1 MERLPFTIVAEA
13 SGSRARAARLKTLH
27 SEVETP
33 VFMPVGTQATVKG
46 LRFHE
51 LETAGSKIMLANTYH
66 LLLRPGAEVFQAMG
80 GIHKFINW
88 SGSVLTDSGG
98 FQVFS
103 LADHVKLEEEGASFK
118 SHIDGRKISLTPES
132 CIAMQKAIG
141 SDIMMVLDQCVASTS
156 PFELAKTA
164 MDLTHRW
171 ALRSLTARGDSPQSI
186 FGIVQGACFEELRK
200 ESARTLSTMPFDG
213 FAIGGLAVGE
223 TRQEREDMAEIVTD
237 LLPKDRPRY
246 LMGVGTPIDL
256 LEAVHRGV
264 DMFDCILP
272 TAIAQQGVA
281 YTSRGRIR
289 LVRSV
294 FKTVNEPLD
303 PECPCYTC
311 THHTKAYLHH
321 LTKTREILGWNL
333 IGLHNLTFYHRLMAE
348 MRAHIQA
355 NTFVN
360 YYKKMREHLILD
372 DVDRPPVP
380 DGKFRQRKKSTPQ
393 LGDYEIVY
401 AEAGFASVRQTSSG
415 EIMHSSSNPDEEAKS
430 LYVDQVQ
437 LIERIRNADDNR
449 PLVIWD
455 VGLGAGHNA
464 MAVVHALEKAYRE
477 APLGERRPVQIISF
491 ENDLDS
497 LRLAL
502 NHQGQFPHLYHAAP
516 QMLLEEHCWQ
526 SETYPLQW
534 DLIEGDFQNTINQ
547 AMLPHVILYDPFSV
561 KADSGLWT
569 QAAFQRLREV
579 CGDEPVEIYTY
590 SASTAVRAT
599 LIAAGFFVARGKG
612 TGNKGE
618 TTIALTPAALR
629 QNETVWQDRLLGMEW
644 LERWQRSSARYAR
657 DIATHEQSMFETAVM
672 DHAQFLSRP

>member
-1 MERLPFTIVAEA
+1 MERLPFTIEAEA
-13 SGSRARAARLKTLH
+13 SHSRARAARLKTLH

-51 LETAGSKIMLANTYH
+51 LEKAGSKIMLANTYH

-80 GIHKFINW
+80 GIHKFTNW

-118 SHIDGRKISLTPES
+118 SHIDGRKIFLTPES

-156 PFELAKTA
+156 PLELAKTA

-186 FGIVQGACFEELRK
+186 FGIVQGACFENLRK
-200 ESARTLSTMPFDG
+200 ESALSLAEMAFDG

-223 TRQEREDMAEIVTD
+223 TRQEREDMAEIVTE
-237 LLPKDRPRY
+237 LLPKARPRY

-289 LVRSV
+289 LVRSI
-294 FKTVNEPLD
+294 FKTVDEPLD

-348 MRAHIQA
+348 MRQHIKADTFAH
-355 NTFVN
+355 
-360 YYKKMREHLILD
+360 YYKEKRELLILD
-372 DVDRPPVP
+372 DMDRPPVP
-380 DGKFRQRKKSTPQ
+380 DAKPRKREPQ
-393 LGDYEIVY
+393 PQMGDYQIVY
-401 AEAGFASVRQTSSG
+401 ADAGFASVRQTSSG
-415 EIMHSSSNPDEEAKS
+415 EVMHSSSNPDAEAKS

-437 LIERIRNADDNR
+437 LVERIRDADDNR

-464 MAVVHALEKAYRE
+464 MAVVHALEKAYRD
-477 APLGERRPVQIISF
+477 APLGERRPVQMISF

-497 LRLAL
+497 FRLAL
-502 NHQGQFPHLYHAAP
+502 SYQSQFPHLYHAAP
-516 QMLLEEHCWQ
+516 KALMNEGGWQ
-526 SETYPLQW
+526 SEIYPLQW
-534 DLIEGDFQNTINQ
+534 DLIEGDFQQTISQ
-547 AMLPHVILYDPFSV
+547 AMLPHIILYDPFSA
-561 KADSGLWT
+561 KADSDLWT
-569 QAAFQRLREV
+569 KSAFQRLREV
-579 CGDEPVEIYTY
+579 CGDEPVEVYTY

-599 LIAAGFFVARGKG
+599 LIAAGFFVARGKA

-618 TTIALTPAALR
+618 TTIALTAAAL
-629 QNETVWQDRLLGMEW
+629 QNNELAWKDRLLGLEW
-644 LERWQRSSARYAR
+644 LERWKRSSARYAR
-657 DIATHEQSMFETAVM
+657 DVEHHEQPLFETAVM
-672 DHAQFLSRP
+672 EHAQFVRAD

>member
-1 MERLPFTIVAEA
+1 MERLPFTIEAEA
-13 SGSRARAARLKTLH
+13 TGSRARAARLKTLH

-51 LETAGSKIMLANTYH
+51 IEEVGSKIMLANTYH
-66 LLLRPGAEVFQAMG
+66 LLLRPGAEVFKAMG
-80 GIHKFINW
+80 GIHKFTNW
-88 SGSVLTDSGG
+88 GGSVLTDSGG

-103 LADHVKLEEEGASFK
+103 LADHVKLEEGGASFK
-118 SHIDGRKISLTPES
+118 SHIDGRKIFLTPES
-132 CIAMQKAIG
+132 CIDMQKAIG

-186 FGIVQGACFEELRK
+186 FGIVQGACFEDLRK
-200 ESARTLSTMPFDG
+200 QSAHCLAEMPFDG

-223 TRQEREDMAEIVTD
+223 TRQEREDMAAIVTD
-237 LLPKDRPRY
+237 ILPKHRPRY

-311 THHTKAYLHH
+311 RNHTKAYLHH

-333 IGLHNLTFYHRLMAE
+333 VGLHNLTFYHRLMAE
-348 MRAHIQA
+348 MRSHIKA
-355 NTFVN
+355 DTFAA
-360 YYKKMREHLILD
+360 YYQEKREFLIQD
-372 DVDRPPVP
+372 DLDRPPQP
-380 DGKFRQRKKSTPQ
+380 DAKPRQPSTPK

-401 AEAGFASVRQTSSG
+401 ADAGFASVRQTSSG
-415 EIMHSSSNPDEEAKS
+415 EIMHSSSNPDAEAKS
-430 LYVDQVQ
+430 LYVEQVR
-437 LIERIRNADDNR
+437 LIERIQDSDDNR

-477 APLGERRPVQIISF
+477 APLGERRPVQIVSF
-491 ENDLDS
+491 EKDLDS
-497 LRLAL
+497 IRLAL
-502 NHQGQFPHLYHAAP
+502 SHQGQFPHLYHAAP
-516 QMLLEEHCWQ
+516 KALLQEGMWQ
-526 SETYPLQW
+526 SDIYPLQW
-534 DLIEGDFQNTINQ
+534 DLIVGDFLETVEQ
-547 AMLPHVILYDPFSV
+547 AVLPHVVLYDPFSA
-561 KADSGLWT
+561 KADGELWT
-569 QAAFQRLREV
+569 RSCFQRLREI
-579 CGDEPVEIYTY
+579 CGDEPVEFYTY

-612 TGNKGE
+612 TGNKNE
-618 TTIALTPAALR
+618 TTIALTPAAL
-629 QNETVWQDRLLGMEW
+629 QNNESLWQDRLLGLEW
-644 LERWQRSSARYAR
+644 LDRWQRSSARYAK
-657 DIATHEQSMFETAVM
+657 DIEAHEQPVFETAVVG
-672 DHAQFLSRP
+672 HAQFVTQRS